1 MAGLAL
7 LYVLL
12 LTAVANIESALSG
25 RTRVLPALMGILPVA
40 LLVLALS
47 GLLNGGALTEG
58 GGASL
63 SVVLAIVG
71 LVAALMMFAIIGLE
85 RPWQCVSRVVK
96 SAGRYESITFD
107 PRSGVHRLAT
117 LTIVF
122 ALTALSW
129 GALNAS
135 DAEPLAFAD
144 VAPQLL
150 VGSLMYLALAVIGV
164 GWLTRRDWT
173 AVKQRL
179 GLRWPRPADCL
190 AGIAAAIALHLM
202 AALAMAYWQA
212 SVSQSTF
219 ESQVSGARLLYEALT
234 SSLLLGGL
242 LAMSV
247 GIGEEILFR
256 GALQPVFGIVI
267 SSLLFVAMHTQYAF
281 TPAAAI
287 LFVVSL
293 GFGLL
298 RARVSTTA
306 AIIAHAGY
314 NAIPFA
320 LTALA

>member
-12 LTAVANIESALSG
+12 LTAIANTESARSG
-25 RTRVLPALMGILPVA
+25 RTRVLPALTIPLPLA
-40 LLVLALS
+40 LLILALS
-47 GLLNGGALTEG
+47 VLANGAALTEG

-63 SVVLAIVG
+63 SVLLAIVG
-71 LVAALMMFAIIGLE
+71 LVAALVMFALIGLQ

-96 SAGRYESITFD
+96 FAGHFERIAFNQ
-107 PRSGVHRLAT
+107 RSGVHRQAALV
-117 LTIVF
+117 IIF
-122 ALTALSW
+122 ALSAL
-129 GALNAS
+129 GLAAIYAS
-135 DAEPLAFAD
+135 DAAPLAFAD
-144 VAPQLL
+144 AAPQIIA
-150 VGSLMYLALAVIGV
+150 GSLMYVALAVIGV
-164 GWLTRRDWT
+164 GWLTRRDWV

-179 GLRWPRPADCL
+179 GLRWPRPADWL
-190 AGIAAAIALHLM
+190 TGIAAAIALHLM

-212 SVSQSTF
+212 AVSQNTF
-219 ESQVSGARLLYEALT
+219 ESQTSGARALFDALR
-234 SSLLLGGL
+234 SSLILGGL
-242 LAMSV
+242 LASSV

-256 GALQPVFGIVI
+256 GALQPVFGAVI
-267 SSLLFVAMHTQYAF
+267 SSLLFVALHSQYVF
-281 TPAAAI
+281 TPAATI

-320 LTALA
+320 LAALA

>member
-12 LTAVANIESALSG
+12 LTAVANIESARSG
-25 RTRVLPALMGILPVA
+25 RTRLLPALMA
-40 LLVLALS
+40 LLPLALLTLALS

-63 SVVLAIVG
+63 RVVTDIVG
-71 LVAALMMFAIIGLE
+71 LVAALLMFALMGLE
-85 RPWQCVSRVVK
+85 RPWQCLSRVVK
-96 SAGRYESITFD
+96 SAGQFEHISFD

-117 LTIVF
+117 LVIIF
-122 ALTALSW
+122 ALTALGL
-129 GALNAS
+129 GAINAS
-135 DAEPLAFAD
+135 DAEPQAFAD
-144 VAPQLL
+144 AAPQLL

-164 GWLTRRDWT
+164 GWLTRRDWA

-212 SVSQSTF
+212 SVPQSTF
-219 ESQVSGARLLYEALT
+219 ESQVSGARLLYEALS
-234 SSLLLGGL
+234 SSLILGGL

-256 GALQPVFGIVI
+256 GALQPVFGAVI
-267 SSLLFVAMHTQYAF
+267 SSLLFVALHTQYAF
-281 TPAAAI
+281 TPAAGI

>member
-12 LTAVANIESALSG
+12 LTAVANIESARIG
-25 RTRVLPALMGILPVA
+25 RTRVLPALTA
-40 LLVLALS
+40 LLPLALLTLALS
-47 GLLNGGALTEG
+47 GLHN
-58 GGASL
+58 GASL
-63 SVVLAIVG
+63 SVALAVVG
-71 LVAALMMFAIIGLE
+71 LVAGLLMFALIGLE
-85 RPWQCVSRVVK
+85 RPWQCVFRVLK
-96 SAGRYESITFD
+96 SAGQFEHISFD
-107 PRSGVHRLAT
+107 PRNSVHRLAT
-117 LTIVF
+117 LIIIF
-122 ALTALSW
+122 ALTALGL
-129 GALNAS
+129 GAINAS

-144 VAPQLL
+144 AAPQLL
-150 VGSLMYLALAVIGV
+150 VGSLMYLALAILGV
-164 GWLTRRDWT
+164 GWLTRRDWAT
-173 AVKQRL
+173 VKQRL

-219 ESQVSGARLLYEALT
+219 ESQVSGARLLYEALS
-234 SSLLLGGL
+234 SSLILGGL
-242 LAMSV
+242 LAISV

-256 GALQPVFGIVI
+256 GALQPVFGAVI
-267 SSLLFVAMHTQYAF
+267 SSLLFVAVHTQYAF

-320 LTALA
+320 LAALA